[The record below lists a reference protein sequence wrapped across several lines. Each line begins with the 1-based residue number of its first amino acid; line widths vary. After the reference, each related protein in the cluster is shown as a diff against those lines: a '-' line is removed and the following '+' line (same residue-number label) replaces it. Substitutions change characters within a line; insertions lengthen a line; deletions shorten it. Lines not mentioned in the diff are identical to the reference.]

1 MAVLGTPSFR
11 MTLGEINFESS
22 LDVKNRVIKIEVK
35 CIADAPD
42 SFSVEL
48 DDSDGKFLTNYRGQ
62 IKESGTAKVAL
73 GYSGK
78 DYVEVMDGY
87 ITKIEARRLSREKM
101 IVVVSG
107 FDYLHKMTRGQHR
120 RNWFGKKDSEVAS
133 ELASEVGLDPSG
145 VEASSVVH
153 NEILQNNTTN
163 LVFLFERAT
172 RCGFEVDCIGKKL
185 VFARPK
191 KKGPVCDL
199 IWDHSNFVASNP
211 KHVLVQNCD
220 FETDTTGQIKK
231 VVVQGYDPAT
241 NAMIEGTSDA
251 LVVIGSG
258 KEGPARAAENAPE
271 DQTVKVVTNQPVRSV
286 EDAEKLAWSILNQ
299 QAGFFVKAEGECRG
313 FGKIKPGEIVKMDAF
328 GEGMDGDY
336 IVTGSTHS
344 FDAIDKGYTTQ
355 FELRRTNS

>member
-11 MTLGEINFESS
+11 MTLGEINFESK
-22 LDVKNRVIKIEVK
+22 LDVKNRVIKIEVN
-35 CIADAPD
+35 CIADNYD
-42 SFSVEL
+42 KFSVEL
-48 DDSDGKFLTNYRGQ
+48 DDSDGKFLKDYRGQ
-62 IKESGTAKVAL
+62 IKESGTAKIAL

-78 DYVEVMDGY
+78 DYFEVMDGY

-107 FDYLHKMTRGQHR
+107 CDYLHKLTRGQHR
-120 RNWFGKKDSEVAS
+120 RNWFNKKDSEVAT
-133 ELASEVGLDPSG
+133 EIAGEVGLDSSG

-153 NEILQNNTTN
+153 LEILQNNTTN
-163 LVFLFERAT
+163 LTFLFERAT

-185 VFARPK
+185 IFARPK
-191 KKGPVCDL
+191 KKSPVCDL

-211 KHVLVQNCD
+211 QHVLVQSCD
-220 FETDTTGQIKK
+220 FETETSGQIKK

-241 NAMIEGTSDA
+241 NAMIEGSSDSIVA
-251 LVVIGSG
+251 IGSG

-299 QAGFFVKAEGECRG
+299 QAGFFVKADGECRG
-313 FGKIKPGEIVKMDAF
+313 YGKIKPGEIVKMDAF
-328 GEGMDGDY
+328 GDGMDGDY
-336 IVTGSTHS
+336 IVTGATHT
-344 FDAIDKGYTTQ
+344 FDAVDKGYITQ